1 MILIDK
7 LSERKLKEKLELCAE
22 DDFFHRVIV
31 DKQKACMIN
40 IYEKNTEEKLL
51 NWIKEKYRKE
61 V

>member
-7 LSERKLKEKLELCAE
+7 LSERKLKEKLEPCVE
-22 DDFFHRVIV
+22 DDFFRRVVV
-31 DKQKACMIN
+31 DKQKVCMIN

-51 NWIKEKYRKE
+51 NWIKEKYRQE